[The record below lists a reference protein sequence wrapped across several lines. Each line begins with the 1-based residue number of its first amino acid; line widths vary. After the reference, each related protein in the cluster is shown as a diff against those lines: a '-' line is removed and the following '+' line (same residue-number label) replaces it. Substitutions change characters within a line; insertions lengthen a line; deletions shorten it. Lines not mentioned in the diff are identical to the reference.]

1 MGVILQV
8 DCEVF
13 QMTIGEKIAKR
24 RKELDLTQEQ
34 LAKKLG
40 YKSKSTINKIE
51 LGINDMTQ
59 SRVVSFAE
67 ALNVSVA
74 YLMGWDDEQPAD
86 IPDGLSEEETAMLDL
101 FSRLSPGAR
110 ENTLQALRILG
121 SLQEADQR
129 AVSDLVLAVLQTK
142 GLL

>member
-1 MGVILQV
+1 MDVILLV

-74 YLMGWDDEQPAD
+74 YLMGWDDEQPSE
-86 IPDGLSEEETAMLDL
+86 ILNSLSDDENTLLNL
-101 FSRLSPGAR
+101 FSKLSPGAR
-110 ENTLQALRILG
+110 ENTIRALQTVCN
-121 SLQEADQR
+121 LQEADQQ
-129 AVSDLVLAVLQTK
+129 AVSDLLLAVLQTK